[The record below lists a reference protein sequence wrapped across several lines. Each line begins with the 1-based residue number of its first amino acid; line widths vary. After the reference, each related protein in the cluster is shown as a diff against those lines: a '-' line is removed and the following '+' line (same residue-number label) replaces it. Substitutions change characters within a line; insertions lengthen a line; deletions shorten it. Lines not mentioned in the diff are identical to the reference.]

1 MISINDLLLVP
12 IYLIF
17 IFGFARWI
25 KSNNI
30 EIGILIAINIF
41 DMLSINQDLWQ
52 VLFLETLVALS
63 ITIFISILS
72 FRYFE
77 KPFLKYKNKF
87 SYIKK

>member
-30 EIGILIAINIF
+30 EIKILIAINIC
-41 DMLSINQDLWQ
+41 DLLSINQDLWQ
-52 VLFLETLVALS
+52 VLFLETLIALS
-63 ITIFISILS
+63 IIIFISINNV
-72 FRYFE
+72 YVFE
-77 KPFLKYKNKF
+77 KPFLKYKKN
-87 SYIKK
+87 SNLLML